1 MQVKAGVEQ
10 AFGDSM
16 NRVRVDYKLRVHTVP
31 GNLTQLA
38 PNQQHL
44 QEMSAIYRKAM
55 ESRLLWDLWLLDEY
69 GAKWTAVSFENDAGE
84 PEFHTLKLDEG
95 TYRMIPCEPYE
106 AGAEPALSS
115 GGA

>member
-55 ESRLLWDLWLLDEY
+55 ESRLLMTLSCSHFSCHLSNSLTYIFQNPGTLINQVIHHRSSPMKSITKSIIPTNLLL
-69 GAKWTAVSFENDAGE
+69 VMC
-84 PEFHTLKLDEG
+84 P
-95 TYRMIPCEPYE
+95 
-106 AGAEPALSS
+106 
-115 GGA
+115 